1 MYLKIPIYALC
12 FCMQDRARRLLS
24 KPIKF
29 FNEMQ
34 ELFIN
39 SSADGSLAM
48 EATTCMNETHPGDDS
63 DFNDDVCSDFS
74 NYPQPVHDLGDD
86 SDTLPSPNHH
96 PSQSVD
102 HSSSSSGLKR
112 PQGEGVPAK
121 RNVKPKSRTTKVVDE
136 LSATLVELRNDL
148 KKPPPPAPMPFVNPD
163 AMLWQR
169 LENMTITTDQKLIV
183 GTYLAHKDQKG
194 MRGFLSAASNMAFES
209 WVLKHLSDLDL

>member
-1 MYLKIPIYALC
+1 M
-12 FCMQDRARRLLS
+12 
-24 KPIKF
+24 
-29 FNEMQ
+29 
-34 ELFIN
+34 FIN

-148 KKPPPPAPMPFVNPD
+148 KKPPPPVPMPFVNPD
-163 AMLWQR
+163 AILWQR
-169 LENMTITTDQKLIV
+169 LENMTITTDQKLMV

-194 MRGFLSAASNMAFES
+194 MRGFLSAASDITFES